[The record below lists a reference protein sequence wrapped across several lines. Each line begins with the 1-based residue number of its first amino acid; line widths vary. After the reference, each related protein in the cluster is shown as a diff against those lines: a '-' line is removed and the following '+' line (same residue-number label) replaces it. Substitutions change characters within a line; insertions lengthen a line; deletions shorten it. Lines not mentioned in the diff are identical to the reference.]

1 MNLNRVETTLF
12 LLQSVDGKISTG
24 DKDERDQEKDF
35 PKIRGIKEGFYQYYD
50 FLLKT
55 ERYALIS
62 GRVLA
67 KIGVNLRDEADN
79 YKDVSLIIID
89 RKPNLTENGINYLLN
104 SFKSLYLVTNN
115 KNHSVFKFK
124 KEGALKIIYY
134 PNSIDFK
141 DLFIK
146 LKQEYGIEKLSIQSG
161 GTLNALFLKQKLIDH
176 ISLLIAPCLIGGK
189 NTSTSIDGTA
199 PQRDNDL
206 LDIKALKLKN
216 CEILK
221 HSYIYLYYDV
231 INDTIIE

>member
-24 DKDERDQEKDF
+24 DIDERDQEKDF
-35 PKIRGIKEGFYQYYD
+35 PKIRGIKEGYYQYYD
-50 FLLKT
+50 FLLRT

-62 GRVLA
+62 GKVLV
-67 KIGVNLRDEADN
+67 KIGVNLRDKEDN
-79 YKDVSLIIID
+79 HKDVSLIVID
-89 RKPNLTENGINYLLN
+89 RKPNLTEKGINYLLN

-115 KNHSVFKFK
+115 KNHPVFKFK
-124 KEGALKIIYY
+124 MEGELKIIYY
-134 PNSIDFK
+134 SNSIDFK

-146 LKQEYGIEKLSIQSG
+146 LKQEYDIEKLSIQTG

-189 NTSTSIDGTA
+189 ETSTSIDGIA
-199 PQRDNDL
+199 ARRDNDL
-206 LDIKALKLKN
+206 LDIKALKLKK

-221 HSYIYLYYDV
+221 QSYIYLYYDV
-231 INDTIIE
+231 INDTTVE